1 MTVKSDGNIQIANA
15 EEFIKTNIEQPS
27 YEMLC
32 KREYLERAA
41 DLALLSGKGKI
52 TPDKQAFI
60 NKRHE
65 LMDKLENMVRNE
77 TYKFSDLY
85 QFKVY
90 EPKERVIDVPNFF
103 PDRILERAVT
113 DLIKPLIID
122 SLIENTFGSILGRGL
137 HQCVTQVAE
146 VVQSNKKLKYFIKI
160 DARHYYES
168 INHERL
174 KNIIRTLVADDGII
188 RMIDAIIDVH
198 SRGLAIG
205 VYPSQYLANFYLS
218 IVDWAITEGYGYEYY
233 YRYMDDI
240 VILVRDKKEAN
251 QVLEIVKDLFTIAK
265 LTIKNNL
272 RIAPISYGIN
282 FCGYV
287 VYSEC
292 VLLRKSI
299 KLKAQRKAR
308 ALDKAGVSDK
318 VWAQQMA
325 PYYGWFKHANCA
337 HLWLSLVKN
346 RKIHYKSKEK
356 MKKLSE
362 IKNAV
367 HKEFGLSRDSREK
380 VTTLVGLLLEFHD
393 IEMSEFYT
401 NMKSNE
407 ADEDGK
413 KREKF
418 VVKYRR
424 VGEEEY
430 KYFIAAGVLV
440 ERIMEYKDS
449 MPFEATIEERGHG
462 KHRYMVIV

>member
-1 MTVKSDGNIQIANA
+1 MTVKSDGNKQIANA

-65 LMDKLENMVRNE
+65 LMDKLEDMVRNE

-137 HQCVTQVAE
+137 HQCVTQIAE

-218 IVDWAITEGYGYEYY
+218 IVDWAITEGYGHRHY

-272 RIAPISYGIN
+272 RIAPIYYGID

-287 VYSEC
+287 VKSDC

-318 VWAQQMA
+318 VWGQQMA
-325 PYYGWFKHANCA
+325 SYFGWFKHANCA

-346 RKIHYKSKEK
+346 RKIHYKSKDK
-356 MKKLSE
+356 MKKLSQ
-362 IKNAV
+362 IKNEE
-367 HKEFGLSRDSREK
+367 HLEFGLSRDCREN
-380 VTTLVGLLLEFHD
+380 VSELVGMELEFHD
-393 IEMSEFYT
+393 IAKSDFYT
-401 NMKSNE
+401 NAKANDSKSV
-407 ADEDGK
+407 K
-413 KREKF
+413 Y
-418 VVKYRR
+418 VVKFRRIGGGDSDYR
-424 VGEEEY
+424 
-430 KYFIAAGVLV
+430 YFITAGILA
-440 ERIMEYKDS
+440 ERIMQYQAQ
-449 MPFEATIEERGHG
+449 MPFEATIQERGSG
-462 KHRYMVIV
+462 RHRYMVIV

>member
-1 MTVKSDGNIQIANA
+1 MTVKSDGNKQIANA

-60 NKRHE
+60 NKRRE
-65 LMDKLENMVRNE
+65 LMDRLEIMVKNE

-113 DLIKPLIID
+113 DLIKPLIIE
-122 SLIENTFGSILGRGL
+122 SLIDNTFGSILGRGL
-137 HQCVTQVAE
+137 HQCVTQIAE
-146 VVQSNKKLKYFIKI
+146 VAKSNKEIKYFVKV
-160 DARHYYES
+160 DAHHYYES
-168 INHERL
+168 IDHVRL
-174 KNIIRTLVADDGII
+174 KNIIRTLVADTGIVK
-188 RMIDAIIDVH
+188 MLDAIIDVH
-198 SRGLAIG
+198 TRGLAIG

-240 VILVRDKKEAN
+240 VILVKDKQEAN
-251 QVLEIVKDLFTIAK
+251 KVMNILKELFTISK
-265 LTIKNNL
+265 LTIKNNA

-292 VLLRKSI
+292 TLLRRSI
-299 KLKAQRKAR
+299 KIKAQRKAR
-308 ALDKAGVSDK
+308 ALDKAGVPDL

-325 PYYGWFKHANCA
+325 SYYGWFKHANCA

-356 MKKLSE
+356 MKKLSD

-418 VVKYRR
+418 VVKFRR

-430 KYFIAAGVLV
+430 KYFITAGVLA
-440 ERIMEYKDS
+440 ERIMEYKNS
-449 MPFEATIEERGHG
+449 MPFEATIEERGRG

>member
-1 MTVKSDGNIQIANA
+1 MTVKSGGNITIANA
-15 EEFIKTNIEQPS
+15 EEFVLTNIEQPS
-27 YEMLC
+27 YEVLC

-41 DLALLSGKGKI
+41 DLALLSGRGKI

-60 NKRHE
+60 NKRRE
-65 LMDKLENMVRNE
+65 LMDRLEIMVKNE

-113 DLIKPLIID
+113 DLIKPLIIE
-122 SLIENTFGSILGRGL
+122 SLIDNTFGSILGRGL
-137 HQCVTQVAE
+137 HQCVTQIAE
-146 VVQSNKKLKYFIKI
+146 VAKSNKEIKYFVKV
-160 DARHYYES
+160 DAHHYYES
-168 INHERL
+168 IDHVRL
-174 KNIIRTLVADDGII
+174 KNIIRTLVADTGIVK
-188 RMIDAIIDVH
+188 MLDAIIDVH
-198 SRGLAIG
+198 TRGLAIG

-218 IVDWAITEGYGYEYY
+218 IVDWAITEGYGYNYY

-240 VILVRDKKEAN
+240 VILVKDKQEAN
-251 QVLEIVKDLFTIAK
+251 KVMGILKELFTISK
-265 LTIKNNL
+265 LTIKNNA
-272 RIAPISYGIN
+272 RIAPITYGID

-287 VYSEC
+287 VNSNC

-299 KLKAQRKAR
+299 KQKAQRKAK
-308 ALDKAGVSDK
+308 ALDKVGVSDE

-325 PYYGWFKHANCA
+325 SYYGWFKHANCA
-337 HLWLSLVKN
+337 NLWLSLVKN
-346 RKIHYKSKEK
+346 RKVFYKSKKK
-356 MKKLSE
+356 MKKLSD

-367 HKEFGLSRDSREK
+367 HKEFGLSRDSRER

-418 VVKYRR
+418 VVKFRR

-430 KYFIAAGVLV
+430 KYFITAGVLA
-440 ERIMEYKDS
+440 ERIMEYKNS
-449 MPFEATIEERGHG
+449 MPFEATIEERGRG
-462 KHRYMVIV
+462 KNRYMVIV

>member
-1 MTVKSDGNIQIANA
+1 MTVKSDGNITIANA

-60 NKRHE
+60 SKRHE
-65 LMDKLENMVRNE
+65 LMDKLEDMVRNE

-113 DLIKPLIID
+113 DLVKPLIID
-122 SLIENTFGSILGRGL
+122 SLIANTFGSILGRGL
-137 HQCVTQVAE
+137 HQCVALIATTLQAR
-146 VVQSNKKLKYFIKI
+146 KDIKYFVKI
-160 DARHYYES
+160 DAHHYYES

-174 KNIIRTLVADDGII
+174 KNIIRTLVADAGII
-188 RMIDAIIDVH
+188 KMLDAIIDVH

-218 IVDWAITEGYGYEYY
+218 IVDWAITEGYGSEYY

-240 VILVRDKKEAN
+240 VILVRDKQEAN
-251 QVLEIVKDLFTIAK
+251 KVMNILKELFTISK
-265 LTIKNNL
+265 LTIKNNA

-292 VLLRKSI
+292 TLLRRSI
-299 KLKAQRKAR
+299 KIKAQRKAR
-308 ALDKAGVSDK
+308 ALDKAGVPDL

-325 PYYGWFKHANCA
+325 SYYGWFKHANCA

-356 MKKLSE
+356 MKKLSQ
-362 IKNAV
+362 IKNEE
-367 HKEFGLSRDSREK
+367 HLEFGLPRDYREN
-380 VTTLVGLLLEFHD
+380 VTDLKGLTLEFHGIAKSD
-393 IEMSEFYT
+393 FYT
-401 NMKSNE
+401 NAKSNE
-407 ADEDGK
+407 SK
-413 KREKF
+413 LTKY
-418 VVKYRR
+418 VVKFRR
-424 VGEEEY
+424 VGDGDNDFR
-430 KYFIAAGVLV
+430 YFISGGILA
-440 ERIMEYKDS
+440 ERIMQYQSE
-449 MPFEATIEERGHG
+449 MPFEATIEERGSG
-462 KHRYMVIV
+462 RRRYLVIV

>member
-1 MTVKSDGNIQIANA
+1 MTVKSDGNKQIANA

-430 KYFIAAGVLV
+430 KYFITAGVLA

>member
-1 MTVKSDGNIQIANA
+1 MTVKSDGNKQIANA
-15 EEFIKTNIEQPS
+15 EEFVLTNIEQPS
-27 YEMLC
+27 YEVLC

-41 DLALLSGKGKI
+41 DLALLSGRGKI

-65 LMDKLENMVRNE
+65 LMDKLEDMVRNE

-122 SLIENTFGSILGRGL
+122 SLIDNTFGSILGRGL
-137 HQCVTQVAE
+137 HQCVTQIAE
-146 VVQSNKKLKYFIKI
+146 VTKSNKDIKYFVKI
-160 DARHYYES
+160 DAHHYYES
-168 INHERL
+168 IDHERL
-174 KNIIRTLVADDGII
+174 KNIIRTLVADAGII
-188 RMIDAIIDVH
+188 RMLDAIIDVH

-218 IVDWAITEGYGYEYY
+218 IVDWAITEGYGYGYY

-272 RIAPISYGIN
+272 RIAPITYGID

-287 VYSEC
+287 VKSDC

-308 ALDKAGVSDK
+308 SLDKAGVSDK
-318 VWAQQMA
+318 VWGQQMA
-325 PYYGWFKHANCA
+325 SYFGWFKHANCA

-346 RKIHYKSKEK
+346 RKIHYKSKDK
-356 MKKLSE
+356 MKKLSQ
-362 IKNAV
+362 IKNEE
-367 HKEFGLSRDSREK
+367 HLEFGLPRDYREN
-380 VTTLVGLLLEFHD
+380 VTDLKGLTLEFHGIAKSD
-393 IEMSEFYT
+393 FYT
-401 NMKSNE
+401 NAKSNE
-407 ADEDGK
+407 SK
-413 KREKF
+413 LTKY
-418 VVKYRR
+418 VVKFRR
-424 VGEEEY
+424 VGDGDNDFR
-430 KYFIAAGVLV
+430 YFISGGILA
-440 ERIMEYKDS
+440 ERIMQYQSE
-449 MPFEATIEERGHG
+449 MPFEATIEERGSG
-462 KHRYMVIV
+462 RRRYLVIV

>member
-1 MTVKSDGNIQIANA
+1 MTVKSDGKKQIANA

-65 LMDKLENMVRNE
+65 LMDKLEDMVRNE

-299 KLKAQRKAR
+299 KLKAQCKAR

-430 KYFIAAGVLV
+430 KYFITAGVLA

>member
-1 MTVKSDGNIQIANA
+1 MTVKSDGNKQIANA

-287 VYSEC
+287 VYFEC

-430 KYFIAAGVLV
+430 KYFITAGVLA